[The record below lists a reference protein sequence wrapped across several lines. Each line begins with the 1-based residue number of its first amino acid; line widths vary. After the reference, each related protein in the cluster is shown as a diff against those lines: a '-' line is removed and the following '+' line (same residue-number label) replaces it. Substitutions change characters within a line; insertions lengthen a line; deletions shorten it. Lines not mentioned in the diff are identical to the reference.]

1 MCVSTG
7 VWHLDTRQRKG
18 SIEGESGAVLA
29 SSNTVLNFEL
39 HKIEI
44 YLFSF
49 SELSS
54 FLLGNTVIFNSLNPL
69 TGFNLSYIKNQST

>member
-1 MCVSTG
+1 MRCVVRRVVG
-7 VWHLDTRQRKG
+7 VWIHVKGKG
-18 SIEGESGAVLA
+18 SIEGDSGVVLA

-39 HKIEI
+39 HKIEV

-54 FLLGNTVIFNSLNPL
+54 LLLGNAVNL
-69 TGFNLSYIKNQST
+69 TA